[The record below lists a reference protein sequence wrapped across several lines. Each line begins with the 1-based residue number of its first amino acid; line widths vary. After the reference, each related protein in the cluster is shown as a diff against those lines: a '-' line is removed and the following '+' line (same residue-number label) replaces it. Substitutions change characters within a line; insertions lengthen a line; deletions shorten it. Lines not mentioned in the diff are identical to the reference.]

1 MKLTLIGGGGFRV
14 PHMASVFQEGSRV
27 RLDELVLYDVDPERL
42 ATMKNVL
49 DQLGLTAAIGTIT
62 TTTSLEDAVRGTD
75 YVFSAMRVSGACG
88 RVIDER
94 EALNRGVLGQ
104 ETVGIAGYAYA
115 FRQIPEAMR
124 LAEAVRDL
132 APEAWIMNFTNPAG
146 IITQAMRRVF
156 PKVVSICDTPIGMV
170 RRAMHLMN
178 LDEEAVDFDYVG
190 LNHLGWLRTMTV
202 DGVDHLPKLLAD
214 DDLLPQM
221 EEAKEIGANWIRALG
236 VMPNEYLYY
245 YYKNREVVEHLMQ
258 GETRGEFLV
267 RQQGAFYEGAAADPE
282 NAGILWQRTDSERNA
297 TYMAEA
303 REEGEERPLADVD
316 TGGYQRVAL
325 ELIDGLTNGN
335 PSNFQMI
342 LGVGNAD
349 ADDFESNGLLVP
361 ELREDAIVEVPCTVD
376 AQGIH
381 PRRPGPVTGPQLGLI
396 TSVKACEELVID
408 AALAGDKTIAWKALA
423 HHPLVDS
430 IDVAK
435 DVLEAYIEANPD
447 IAATFEN

>member
-267 RQQGAFYEGAAADPE
+267 RQQGEFYEGAAADPE

-381 PRRPGPVTGPQLGLI
+381 PRRPGPVTGAQLGLI

-447 IAATFEN
+447 IAATFKN